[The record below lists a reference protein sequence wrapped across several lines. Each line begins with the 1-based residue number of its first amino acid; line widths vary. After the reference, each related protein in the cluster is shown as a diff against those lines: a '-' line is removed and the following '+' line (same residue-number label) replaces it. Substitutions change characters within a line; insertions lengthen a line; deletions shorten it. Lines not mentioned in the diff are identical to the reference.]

1 MPNNQARAKQR
12 ARAPQW
18 WGHFAEAL
26 PKFSLP
32 FLEPDVWTP
41 ELAQAWVDRIPA
53 KCPFEQAAYWR
64 GRLVLYIPPL
74 CPLNPFSTQLY
85 RIRIRAQEYL
95 MSADRDTTRADGSQ
109 PSP

>member
-1 MPNNQARAKQR
+1 MKNKINR

-18 WGHFAEAL
+18 WGHFTESL
-26 PKFSLP
+26 PQFSLP

-74 CPLNPFSTQLY
+74 CPLNPLSTQLY

-95 MSADRDTTRADGSQ
+95 CQRIGTQPELMGPQ